1 MLIILLLCINI
12 FSVRKEKMIPG
23 IQLSTSSFKSWVYPN
38 GLIEG
43 YNGIRKDCR
52 KDRDLL
58 GVKLSGSQC

>member
-1 MLIILLLCINI
+1 
-12 FSVRKEKMIPG
+12 MIPG